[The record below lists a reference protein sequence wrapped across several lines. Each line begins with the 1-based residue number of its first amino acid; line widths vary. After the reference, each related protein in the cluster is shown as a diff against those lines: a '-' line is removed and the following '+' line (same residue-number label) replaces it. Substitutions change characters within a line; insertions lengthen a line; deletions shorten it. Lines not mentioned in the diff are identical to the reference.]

1 MSTEIAMP
9 EVQEVQGKALT
20 VEQSVEFKLRAHKAK
35 AAELKALI
43 AGGVPTI
50 AGIGDKALYTKVSE
64 WRKSAMRA
72 RTALDSDRK
81 GITEDARKFQAL
93 VNSEA
98 KLIAADIE
106 SVENALFAE
115 ENRIDKLIAED
126 KAAKQKIIDDR
137 VQARTNALLAVN
149 GIASVRLEL
158 LAGMSEEGFQTVL
171 AAATTVYNEE
181 KRKHEEAE
189 AELARLQA
197 EEAERKRKEDEA
209 KAEAQRVETERLAAQ
224 KKAQD
229 EAQAK
234 IDAQMA
240 ELARKEK
247 ELADKEAKRIADEKA
262 AKEAEERKA
271 REAIIAKE
279 AAERARVEVE
289 AKAKADA
296 ERKERE
302 AKEDEAKR
310 VSDEKAKAEKLA
322 AIEAAKPDAE
332 KFLQFSKTI
341 RSLQLPVMSTPRG
354 QDVERLVR
362 VNILN
367 LATLIESEA
376 DKLTK

>member
-1 MSTEIAMP
+1 MSTEIAIP

-126 KAAKQKIIDDR
+126 KAAKQKVIDDR
-137 VQARTNALLAVN
+137 VQYRTNALLAVN
-149 GIASVRLEL
+149 GIASVRMEL
-158 LAGMSEEGFQTVL
+158 LAGMGEENFQAVL
-171 AAATTVYNEE
+171 QAATTVFNEA
-181 KRKHEEAE
+181 KRKAEAE
-189 AELARLQA
+189 AAELARLQA
-197 EEAERKRKEDEA
+197 EEAERARLADEA

-229 EAQAK
+229 EAQARL
-234 IDAQMA
+234 DAQMA

-247 ELADKEAKRIADEKA
+247 ELADKEAKRLADEKA

-279 AAERARVEVE
+279 AAERAKAEAE
-289 AKAKADA
+289 AKAKAEA

-302 AKEDEAKR
+302 AKEAEEKR
-310 VSDEKAKAEKLA
+310 VADERAKAEKLA
-322 AIEAAKPDAE
+322 AIEAAKPDVE
-332 KFLQFSKTI
+332 KLRDFADFLRKISLPALTTEKGENVI
-341 RSLQLPVMSTPRG
+341 RLLRVSLDNLK
-354 QDVERLVR
+354 DLV
-362 VNILN
+362 N
-367 LATLIESEA
+367 SEA